1 MLLHFLATGKGY
13 RGTGLALGVSP
24 SWASE
29 VVGLLCKEIRKARK
43 TFIHLS
49 RTAAQWKDV
58 ERCFRATRGFSGV
71 VGAVD
76 GSVFAINRPAD
87 YEVFYGRKFYS
98 ALNMQA
104 VVDHR
109 CGFMSIDTH
118 PGSWSDQKI
127 WNASRL
133 GKTLDKI
140 IPPGTHMIA
149 DAGYAIRPW
158 LMRPYPETIDGA
170 YRDTKTR
177 RFNFAHSSTKMVVE
191 PAFGVAKERVR
202 VLKMCMDVDDV
213 GRAVDIIAAS
223 IALHNILIDLG
234 DDEIDFDVPIV
245 PDECRE
251 DEDVCVLLVIR
262 EIAINKRDDIARYL
276 F

>member
-1 MLLHFLATGKGY
+1 
-13 RGTGLALGVSP
+13 
-24 SWASE
+24 
-29 VVGLLCKEIRKARK
+29 
-43 TFIHLS
+43 
-49 RTAAQWKDV
+49 
-58 ERCFRATRGFSGV
+58 RCFRATRGFSGV

-109 CGFMSIDTH
+109 CGFMSIDTQ

-158 LMRPYPETIDGA
+158 LMR
-170 YRDTKTR
+170 
-177 RFNFAHSSTKMVVE
+177 
-191 PAFGVAKERVR
+191 
-202 VLKMCMDVDDV
+202 
-213 GRAVDIIAAS
+213 
-223 IALHNILIDLG
+223 
-234 DDEIDFDVPIV
+234 
-245 PDECRE
+245 
-251 DEDVCVLLVIR
+251 
-262 EIAINKRDDIARYL
+262 
-276 F
+276 

>member
-24 SWASE
+24 SWAIE
-29 VVGLLCKEIRKARK
+29 VISLLCKEIRKARK
-43 TFIHLS
+43 TFIHLP

-58 ERCFRATRGFSGV
+58 ERGFRATRGFPGV

-76 GSVFAINRPAD
+76 GSLFAINRPAD
-87 YEVFYGRKFYS
+87 YEGFYCRKFYP

-104 VVDHR
+104 IVDHR
-109 CGFMSIDTH
+109 CLFMSIDIR

-133 GKTLDKI
+133 GTTMDKV

-158 LMRPYPETIDGA
+158 LMTPYPETFDGA

-177 RFNFAHSSTKMVVE
+177 RFNFAHSSTRMVVE
-191 PAFGVAKERVR
+191 RAFGVVKERFR
-202 VLKMCMDVDDV
+202 VLNACIDVDDV
-213 GRAVDIIAAS
+213 GRAVDIIATS
-223 IALHNILIDLG
+223 IVLHNILIALR
-234 DDEIDFDVPIV
+234 DDEVDFDVPV
-245 PDECRE
+245 VHSECGE
-251 DEDVCVLLVIR
+251 DEDVCVSPVIR

-276 F
+276 L